1 MMSIIDGSRKFL
13 NVTNTEKASEDD
25 QKNFLA
31 WKRDSAR
38 KAALIACALS
48 QPVAHLILTYSDA
61 KDIGQPGS
69 RFTETGLIRNPAE
82 GYYVLFAAD
91 TSLSV
96 CMNRAFNDSVDDGV
110 LEARARTINGHC
122 CVCR

>member
-1 MMSIIDGSRKFL
+1 M
-13 NVTNTEKASEDD
+13 
-25 QKNFLA
+25 
-31 WKRDSAR
+31 
-38 KAALIACALS
+38 LIACALS
-48 QPVAHLILTYSDA
+48 HPVAHLVLTYIDA
-61 KDIGQPGS
+61 KDIGQAGS

-96 CMNRAFNDSVDDGV
+96 CMKRAFSDSVDDGV
-110 LEARARTINGHC
+110 LEAPARTINGHC